1 MPTSLEADKVNEI
14 KSMLDD
20 TTSKIKAIL
29 NEAGLAEEGGRRKSR
44 RSKKGRKT
52 RRGAGYY

>member
-1 MPTSLEADKVNEI
+1 
-14 KSMLDD
+14 MLDD

-29 NEAGLAEEGGRRKSR
+29 NEAGIAEEGGRRKSR

-52 RRGAGYY
+52 RRHH

>member
-1 MPTSLEADKVNEI
+1 MSTSLQPHQVDQI
-14 KSMLDD
+14 KGMLDD

-29 NEAGLAEEGGRRKSR
+29 NEAGLSDEGGRRKSR

-52 RRGAGYY
+52 RRHH

>member
-1 MPTSLEADKVNEI
+1 MPTTLDSAQVDQI

-29 NEAGLAEEGGRRKSR
+29 NEAGLSDEGGRRKSR

-52 RRGAGYY
+52 RRHH